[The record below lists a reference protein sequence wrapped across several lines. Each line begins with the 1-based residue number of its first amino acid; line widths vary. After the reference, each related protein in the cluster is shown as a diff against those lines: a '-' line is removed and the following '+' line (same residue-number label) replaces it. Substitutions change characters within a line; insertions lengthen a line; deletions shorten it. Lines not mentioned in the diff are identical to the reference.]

1 MSWWKN
7 TTFGGIQ
14 PRSLGKHDRANV
26 CPGAGRI
33 WPAARP
39 RCDRYGWIRTVYPT
53 ALNDVY
59 IYICIYT
66 LYHMSACVCTCI
78 ITYNDRL
85 NWSEYDLPN
94 SWYLTFIGY
103 KPSGWNAWY
112 VLVPGIDWTPF
123 TKRLH
128 QLMVANDPFAQL
140 MMANH
145 RIWTENHH

>member
-1 MSWWKN
+1 MVKKYDFWGDTATLSGQTWPGQRVPWRWKDLTCGKAAMRPLWLN
-7 TTFGGIQ
+7 TYCI
-14 PRSLGKHDRANV
+14 SN
-26 CPGAGRI
+26 CPK
-33 WPAARP
+33 
-39 RCDRYGWIRTVYPT
+39 RC
-53 ALNDVY
+53 